1 MLVVFDVDG
10 TLIDGE
16 EYDWKSF
23 NDAFTEVTGRSF
35 SIEFWKSLD
44 EVTASA
50 IVRQGLSDLPENEQE
65 ELELKVRDRC
75 LENLRDERERNPNA
89 FGSSRETRQLLENL
103 QLHESIDLAIATGD
117 WLETIRF
124 KLKAADISLESFV
137 HATSSDHPVRSNIIQ
152 LAAERSR
159 RDLQDTIYVGD
170 GVWDI
175 RACRILGI
183 PFIGTGQRIE
193 ALREAGAQWIL
204 EELETEALMEVIER
218 MAKAG
223 IIENR

>member
-1 MLVVFDVDG
+1 MLLVFDVDG

-23 NDAFTEVTGRSF
+23 NNAFTQVTGRSF
-35 SIEFWKSLD
+35 SIEFWKSLK

-50 IVRQGLSDLPENEQE
+50 IVRQGLSDLSENEQE
-65 ELELKVRDRC
+65 ELELMVRDRC
-75 LENLRDERERNPNA
+75 LENLIDELELNPNA
-89 FGSSRETRQLLENL
+89 FSSTQETRQLLKEL
-103 QLHESIDLAIATGD
+103 HLHESIDLAIATGD

-124 KLKAADISLESFV
+124 KLKAADITLESFV
-137 HATSSDHPVRSNIIQ
+137 HATSSDHPIRSNIIQ

-175 RACRILGI
+175 RACRTLGI

-204 EELETEALMEVIER
+204 EKLETEALMKVIEQ
-218 MAKAG
+218 MANG
-223 IIENR
+223 R

>member
-1 MLVVFDVDG
+1 MLLVFDVDG

-23 NDAFTEVTGRSF
+23 NSAFTQVTGRSF
-35 SIEFWKSLD
+35 SIEFWKSLN

-50 IVRQGLSDLPENEQE
+50 IVRQGLSDLSENEQE
-65 ELELKVRDRC
+65 ELELMVRDRC
-75 LENLRDERERNPNA
+75 LENLRDELELNPNA
-89 FGSSRETRQLLENL
+89 FGSTQETRQLLEDL
-103 QLHESIDLAIATGD
+103 HLHESIDLAIATGD

-124 KLKAADISLESFV
+124 KLKAADITLESFV

-175 RACRILGI
+175 RACRMLGI

-193 ALREAGAQWIL
+193 ALREADAQWIL
-204 EELETEALMEVIER
+204 EKLETEALMKVIEQ
-218 MAKAG
+218 MANG
-223 IIENR
+223 R

>member
-1 MLVVFDVDG
+1 M
-10 TLIDGE
+10 
-16 EYDWKSF
+16 
-23 NDAFTEVTGRSF
+23 
-35 SIEFWKSLD
+35 D

-89 FGSSRETRQLLENL
+89 FGSTLETRQLLEDL

-137 HATSSDHPVRSNIIQ
+137 HATSSVHPVRSNIIQ

-159 RDLQDTIYVGD
+159 RDLRDTIYVGD

-175 RACRILGI
+175 RACRMLGI

-193 ALREAGAQWIL
+193 ALRGAGAQWIL
-204 EELETEALMEVIER
+204 EKLETEALMDVIER
-218 MAKAG
+218 MAKVG
-223 IIENR
+223 TIEKR

>member
-44 EVTASA
+44 EITASA
-50 IVRQGLSDLPENEQE
+50 IVREGLADLPEDEQK

-89 FGSSRETRQLLENL
+89 FGSTQETRQLLEDL

-137 HATSSDHPVRSNIIQ
+137 HATSSDHPVRSSIIQ

-175 RACRILGI
+175 RACRMLGI

-193 ALREAGAQWIL
+193 TLREAGAQWVL

-218 MAKAG
+218 MAKEG
-223 IIENR
+223 TIENR

>member
-10 TLIDGE
+10 TLIFGE

-89 FGSSRETRQLLENL
+89 FGSTLETRQLLEDL

-159 RDLQDTIYVGD
+159 RDLRDTIYVGD

-175 RACRILGI
+175 RACRMLGI

-193 ALREAGAQWIL
+193 ALRGAGAQWIL
-204 EELETEALMEVIER
+204 EKLETEALMDVIER
-218 MAKAG
+218 MVKVG
-223 IIENR
+223 TIEKR

>member
-10 TLIDGE
+10 TLISGE

-89 FGSSRETRQLLENL
+89 FGSTLETRQLLEDL

-159 RDLQDTIYVGD
+159 RDLRDTIYVGD
-170 GVWDI
+170 GVWDV
-175 RACRILGI
+175 RACRMLGI
-183 PFIGTGQRIE
+183 PFIGTGKRIE
-193 ALREAGAQWIL
+193 ALRGAGAQWIL
-204 EELETEALMEVIER
+204 EKLETEALMDVIER
-218 MAKAG
+218 MAKVG
-223 IIENR
+223 TIEKR

>member
-10 TLIDGE
+10 TLISGE

-65 ELELKVRDRC
+65 VLELKVRDRC

-89 FGSSRETRQLLENL
+89 FGSTLETRQLLEDL

-117 WLETIRF
+117 WFETIRF
-124 KLKAADISLESFV
+124 KLKAADISLDSFV

-159 RDLQDTIYVGD
+159 RDLRDTIYVGD

-175 RACRILGI
+175 RACRMLGI

-193 ALREAGAQWIL
+193 ALRRAGAQWIL
-204 EELETEALMEVIER
+204 EKLETEALMDVIER
-218 MAKAG
+218 MAKVG
-223 IIENR
+223 TIEKR